1 MEHTMESLINWCR
14 VIGYTVRDAVT
25 AHPTESTLIEI
36 ALTTENFISNMQ
48 LRRRLEIAKLH
59 TRNCRR
65 CKKLLSEINETLQHI
80 DQDASATERSITWSS
95 HYHFK
100 QRSQILHR
108 IDGYLAPPATVLN
121 FPSVSRSSLAR
132 LTPVTV
138 CLVMICAVSPFLGIA
153 ARQSVVSS
161 NSPLITTTLTPG
173 ERLTASARSAA
184 TSTANLDQD
193 DLTADEQLMTEVEY
207 AIETP
212 RVSPIMVLD
221 ELTPRLRESSVTVR

>member
-1 MEHTMESLINWCR
+1 MESLINWCR
-14 VIGYTVRDAVT
+14 MIGYTVRDAVT

-48 LRRRLEIAKLH
+48 LPRRLAIAKLH

-65 CKKLLSEINETLQHI
+65 CKKLLSEINATLQHI
-80 DQDASATERSITWSS
+80 DQDASATGRSITGSS

-100 QRSQILHR
+100 QRSQILRR

-121 FPSVSRSSLAR
+121 FPSISRSSLAR

-153 ARQSVVSS
+153 VRQSVVSS
-161 NSPLITTTLTPG
+161 NNPLITTNPTPR
-173 ERLTASARSAA
+173 ERLTTSVRSTA
-184 TSTANLDQD
+184 TSTANLDQF
-193 DLTADEQLMTEVEY
+193 DLIADEQLMAEIEY
-207 AIETP
+207 AVETP